1 MLEFEN
7 QAIYFAVFVET
18 TFTSFEDA
26 ASKASDLIAIHVANS
41 KELHAQGKVLMS
53 GAFLNTPNE
62 PLRTMAI
69 CSTLEAAEEYIKGD
83 PLVKNGMVSNWYIRE
98 WANIFA

>member
-1 MLEFEN
+1 MIVPEK
-7 QAIYFAVFVET
+7 QPIYYALFVET
-18 TFTSFEDA
+18 TFASFEEA
-26 ASKASDLIAIHVANS
+26 VAKASELIAAHVAQS
-41 KELHAQGKVLMS
+41 KELHAQGKVLMA
-53 GAFLNTPNE
+53 GAFLNTPRE

-69 CSTLEAAEEYIKGD
+69 CSTREAAEEYIKGD